1 MLDFVWGIFSNKLY
15 MCAAQS
21 YIGRVVWNIGYSF
34 IFVFFEKETDVI
46 IRPLLDLYEEQFR
59 THGAIQYK

>member
-1 MLDFVWGIFSNKLY
+1 VGYFNKLY